1 MSIFSKNLKRERDAQ
16 GITQAALSRKSSVS
30 QQAIS
35 AIEAGVRSPTEE
47 TMQMLSDALGC
58 TLAYMLSNS
67 GDASAMQSVDEMTIQ
82 EIKLI
87 TVLRQNP
94 QVKTAVMA
102 VLAAAGIDLGNGAE
116 ASA

>member
-1 MSIFSKNLKRERDAQ
+1 MSIFSKNLKREREDQ
-16 GITQAALSRKSSVS
+16 GITQAALARKSSVS

-58 TLAYMLSNS
+58 TLSYMLSS
-67 GDASAMQSVDEMTIQ
+67 SSDVSAMQSAEDLTMQ
-82 EIKLI
+82 EIKLVI
-87 TVLRQNP
+87 ALRQNP
-94 QVKTAVMA
+94 QLKTAVMA
-102 VLAAAGIDLGNGAE
+102 VLAAAGVDLGNTE